1 MLPVIENVPA
11 LVRLLSETETIWQ
24 IVLFRIIILSLL
36 LNRQENKSLV
46 SDLDILYQFRFL
58 TILHAD
64 DSNCY
69 TLVVIFIGA
78 KHIYVS

>member
-1 MLPVIENVPA
+1 MLPVIENVPV

-46 SDLDILYQFRFL
+46 SDLDILYQFRFPA
-58 TILHAD
+58 ILHAD

-78 KHIYVS
+78 KPIYVS